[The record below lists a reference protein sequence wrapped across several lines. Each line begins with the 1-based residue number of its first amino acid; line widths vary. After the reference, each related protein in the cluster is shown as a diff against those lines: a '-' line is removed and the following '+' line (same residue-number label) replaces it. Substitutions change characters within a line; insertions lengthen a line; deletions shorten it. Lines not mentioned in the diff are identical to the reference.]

1 MNASTHL
8 DWSKYHAKAFGMRT
22 DHEAEMTATWAVAF
36 ERAGYSVAELF
47 AATNWMLT
55 ESAPRFREQ
64 HLDMIQKRIASQR
77 SNAHRESVLA
87 AQRGDEQSRCIHCDN
102 VGLVVVPHPAF
113 YVDGRWSTPWPTAAV
128 TCLCMKGEK
137 SKRDAEDRKAPMMT
151 LAAYEV
157 SHHDW
162 QEQMTE
168 RENTRAAMQ
177 EARQHTRYVDGSLG
191 SVLGDVIKKQA
202 AKRAA

>member
-1 MNASTHL
+1 MNESTYL
-8 DWSKYHAKAFGMRT
+8 DWSIYHAKAFGLRSQQ
-22 DHEAEMTATWAVAF
+22 DLEMVDVWTKAF
-36 ERAGYSVAELF
+36 ERAGYTVAELID
-47 AATNWMLT
+47 ATNWMLT

-77 SNAHRESVLA
+77 SSAHRESVLSA
-87 AQRGDEQSRCIHCDN
+87 MRGEEQSRCINCDN

-137 SKRDAEDRKAPMMT
+137 SKRDAEERKAPMMT

-157 SHHDW
+157 SHPDW
-162 QEQMTE
+162 QEQMRE
-168 RENTRAAMQ
+168 RENTRAALHQ
-177 EARQHTRYVDGSLG
+177 ARQHTRYVDGSLG

>member
-1 MNASTHL
+1 MNATTHL
-8 DWSKYHAKAFGMRT
+8 QWSIYHAKAFCLRT
-22 DHEAEMTATWAVAF
+22 THETEMTAAWAIAF
-36 ERAGYSVAELF
+36 EQAGFTVAELID
-47 AATNWMLT
+47 ATNWMLT

-77 SNAHRESVLA
+77 SNAHRESVLSA
-87 AQRGDEQSRCIHCDN
+87 MRGEEQSRCIHCDN

-113 YVDGRWSTPWPTAAV
+113 YAEGRWSTPWPTAAV

-137 SKRDAEDRKAPMMT
+137 AKRDAEERKTPMMT
-151 LAAYEV
+151 LAAYEI
-157 SHHDW
+157 SHPDW
-162 QEQMTE
+162 QAQMRE
-168 RENTRAAMQ
+168 RENTRAALHQ
-177 EARQHTRYVDGSLG
+177 ARQHTRYVDGSLG